1 MLSKIAVATD
11 GSNTAQRAV
20 NAAFDMAQR
29 FGAEIVVLTAYR
41 VDSDAGGTWAS
52 SSAAHAERVLAIAEE
67 AAAEQGLACSSAMM
81 EGDPGEVVVA
91 LAERHGADLLV
102 VGSMGMH
109 RRVLGS
115 VPNTVTHKASC
126 SVFVVKTDE

>member
-1 MLSKIAVATD
+1 MLSTIAVATD
-11 GSNTAQRAV
+11 GSDTAQQAV
-20 NAAFDMAQR
+20 DAAFEMARR
-29 FGAEIVVLTAYR
+29 FDAAVLILTAYR
-41 VDSDAGGTWAS
+41 AEVSGGDGWAS
-52 SSAAHAERVLAIAEE
+52 GSATQAERVLAAAEE
-67 AAAEQGLACSSAMM
+67 AAAELGLAHSSAML

-126 SVFVVKTDE
+126 SVFLVKTD

>member
-1 MLSKIAVATD
+1 MLSTIAVATD
-11 GSNTAQRAV
+11 GSDTAQQAV
-20 NAAFDMAQR
+20 NAAFDLAQR
-29 FGAEIVVLTAYR
+29 FDAAVLILTAYR
-41 VDSDAGGTWAS
+41 AEVGGGDGWAS
-52 SSAAHAERVLAIAEE
+52 SSATQAERVLADAEE
-67 AAAEQGLACSSAMM
+67 AAAELGLAYSSAML

-102 VGSMGMH
+102 VGSIGMH

-126 SVFVVKTDE
+126 SVLLVKTD